1 MRWLALVI
9 VLAGCA
15 SSPPSQFYTLS
26 ATAAP
31 ELAPAARTEYR
42 IVVGPATVP
51 DAVDRPQLVVRM
63 SENRVTLVEQA
74 RWAEPLSSAIPAVI
88 AEDLGRLLSSSGVVA
103 YPQGSADF
111 DYQVLIEVLRFDSVP
126 DDAATVEIAWTLRA
140 PDGARRHG
148 RTLVRERVDGAGY
161 EALAAAHSRALRA
174 VSAEIADA
182 IRQRANSVDSLD
194 RQPEQVARAAL
205 RADIARLGRIA
216 FDLAPQAHHLH
227 VDGAIEDL
235 VVVQA

>member
-31 ELAPAARTEYR
+31 QLAPAARTEYR

-63 SENRVTLVEQA
+63 SENRVALVEQA

-111 DYQVLIEVLRFDSVP
+111 DYQVLIEVLRFDSVLNEG
-126 DDAATVEIAWTLRA
+126 ATLEVAWTLRPTNGGEPA
-140 PDGARRHG
+140 FG
-148 RTLVRERVDGAGY
+148 RTLVRERADGAGY
-161 EALAAAHSRALRA
+161 EALVAAHSRALRA
-174 VSAEIADA
+174 VSAEIAQTIRGREDA
-182 IRQRANSVDSLD
+182 R
-194 RQPEQVARAAL
+194 VARS
-205 RADIARLGRIA
+205 
-216 FDLAPQAHHLH
+216 
-227 VDGAIEDL
+227 
-235 VVVQA
+235 